1 MNIENKKHNEH
12 VHWPILQSCRE
23 VEIHK
28 PPLQVFTL
36 VILEARLLK
45 RDALRRITEYK
56 VVINCPRTVFG
67 ITSLKCVLKFG
78 DEGRRVDQPMS
89 RLSEM
94 CSDNC
99 GVTLKARNL
108 IREVLES
115 PKSDLRSVK
124 ALKSVPKS
132 VKILY
137 SEKRPGI
144 WCHIYVFGG
153 RFQDIWLLCVRANS
167 KTMEIGR

>member
-1 MNIENKKHNEH
+1 MSIGR
-12 VHWPILQSCRE
+12 SCSPRRE
-23 VEIHK
+23 VEIHLHK

-108 IREVLES
+108 IRKV
-115 PKSDLRSVK
+115 
-124 ALKSVPKS
+124 
-132 VKILY
+132 
-137 SEKRPGI
+137 
-144 WCHIYVFGG
+144 
-153 RFQDIWLLCVRANS
+153 
-167 KTMEIGR
+167 